1 MKFYDT
7 HYEEYIISNK
17 KVNMHTKLEKTYK
30 TLPKNVSELNNI
42 ILYGPSG
49 VGKYTQMLCLIKR
62 YSPSNLK
69 YEKKLTITF
78 DKKQF
83 LFKIS
88 DIHYEIDMALLG
100 CNAKLLWHD
109 IYQQIVDII
118 SSKTDKSGI
127 IICKNF
133 HEIHSELLEN
143 FYSYMQSI
151 NNNINLKFVIITE
164 EVSFLPD
171 SILNCCKI
179 IRVARPTKTIYN
191 KCKLS
196 YKPLAKNINLDDIQ
210 NIKELHMDMD
220 MDMDTG
226 VGLGFSNENQVIH
239 HEIDDETNNTTI
251 TSKIKPAIKKINK
264 KTAIKNISDNQ
275 NISIMNDNYQI
286 ICNKIVDIIKNYKNI
301 RYLKFRDTL
310 YDLLIYNLNISQCVW
325 YILKT
330 LINDNYLDDEAKL
343 SDILIKTYK
352 FFQYY
357 NNNYRPIYHI
367 ENYVYYLCKIVHGIE
382 E

>member
-7 HYEEYIISNK
+7 HYEEYITSNK
-17 KVNMHTKLEKTYK
+17 KVNMHTKLEKIYK
-30 TLPKNVSELNNI
+30 TLPKKISDLNNI

-100 CNAKLLWHD
+100 CTAKLLWHD

-151 NNNINLKFVIITE
+151 NSHINLKFVIITE

-179 IRVARPTKTIYN
+179 IRVPRPTKAIYN

-196 YKPLAKNINLDDIQ
+196 HTSLSKHINLDDIQ
-210 NIKELHMDMD
+210 NIKELHMDANICN
-220 MDMDTG
+220 
-226 VGLGFSNENQVIH
+226 LAENQVIPL
-239 HEIDDETNNTTI
+239 ETVDVTNTNNI
-251 TSKIKPAIKKINK
+251 TMKPPVKKTNK
-264 KTAIKNISDNQ
+264 KRAVKNISEKQ

-286 ICNKIVDIIKNYKNI
+286 ICNKIIDIIKNYKNI

-310 YDLLIYNLNISQCVW
+310 YDLLIYNLNISQCIW

-330 LINDNYLDDEAKL
+330 LINDNYIDDESKL
-343 SDILIKTYK
+343 SEILIKTYR

-367 ENYVYYLCKIVHGIE
+367 ENYVYSLCKIVHGIPE

>member
-7 HYEEYIISNK
+7 HYEEYIMSNK
-17 KVNMHTKLEKTYK
+17 KVNMHTKLEKIYK
-30 TLPKNVSELNNI
+30 TLPKNVNELNNI

-69 YEKKLTITF
+69 YEKKLTISF

-88 DIHYEIDMALLG
+88 DIHYEIDMGLLG

-151 NNNINLKFVIITE
+151 NNNINLKFIIITE

-179 IRVARPTKTIYN
+179 IRVPRPTKTIYN

-196 YKPLAKNINLDDIQ
+196 HTPLSKNINLDDIQ
-210 NIKELHMDMD
+210 NIKELHMHHMN
-220 MDMDTG
+220 MNVNADTG
-226 VGLGFSNENQVIH
+226 YSNENEVIH
-239 HEIDDETNNTTI
+239 NETDDEITNPSTK
-251 TSKIKPAIKKINK
+251 TSAIKPTIKKTTK
-264 KTAIKNISDNQ
+264 KPTVKNISDKQ

-286 ICNKIVDIIKNYKNI
+286 ICNKIIDIIKNYKNI

-330 LINDNYLDDEAKL
+330 LINDNYVDEAKL
-343 SDILIKTYK
+343 SNILIKTYR

-367 ENYVYYLCKIVHGIE
+367 ENYVYSLCKIVHGIQE

>member
-1 MKFYDT
+1 MKFYET
-7 HYEEYIISNK
+7 HYEEYITSNK
-17 KVNMHTKLEKTYK
+17 KVNLHTKLEKIYK
-30 TLPKNVSELNNI
+30 TLPKKINDLKNI

-49 VGKYTQMLCLIKR
+49 VGKYTQMLCFIKR

-69 YEKKLTITF
+69 YEKKLTIIF

-88 DIHYEIDMALLG
+88 DIHYEIDMSLLG

-109 IYQQIVDII
+109 IYQQIIDII

-127 IICKNF
+127 IVCKNF

-143 FYSYMQSI
+143 FYSYMQNI
-151 NNNINLKFVIITE
+151 NYHINLKFIIITE

-179 IRVARPTKTIYN
+179 ISVPRPSKIAYN

-196 YKPLAKNINLDDIQ
+196 SKTLPTNIKLDDIQ
-210 NIKELHMDMD
+210 NIKELHMIAPEKAVHIEDPHQNVLEQLYD
-220 MDMDTG
+220 KTSI
-226 VGLGFSNENQVIH
+226 VKKSNNK
-239 HEIDDETNNTTI
+239 
-251 TSKIKPAIKKINK
+251 TSKSETSNNEKKEDAK
-264 KTAIKNISDNQ
+264 S
-275 NISIMNDNYQI
+275 ISIMNDNYQI
-286 ICNKIVDIIKNYKNI
+286 ICNKIIDIIKNYKTI
-301 RYLKFRDTL
+301 KYLKFRDIL

-330 LINDNYLDDEAKL
+330 LIHDDCINTENKL
-343 SDILIKTYK
+343 SEILVKTYG

-357 NNNYRPIYHI
+357 NNNYRPIYHL
-367 ENYVYYLCKIVHGIE
+367 ENYMYYLCRTIHDLE
-382 E
+382 CE

>member
-17 KVNMHTKLEKTYK
+17 KVNMHTKLEKIYK
-30 TLPKNVSELNNI
+30 TLPKKISELNNV

-69 YEKKLTITF
+69 YEKKLTISF

-88 DIHYEIDMALLG
+88 DIHYEIDMGLLG

-151 NNNINLKFVIITE
+151 NNHINLKFVIITE

-179 IRVARPTKTIYN
+179 IRVPRPTKAIYN

-196 YKPLAKNINLDDIQ
+196 HTTLAKNINLDDIQ

-220 MDMDTG
+220 VD
-226 VGLGFSNENQVIH
+226 LLHSNENQVIH
-239 HEIDDETNNTTI
+239 NESANQTTNSTIITTS
-251 TSKIKPAIKKINK
+251 TIKPAIKKSSK
-264 KTAIKNISDNQ
+264 KSTIKNISDKQ

-286 ICNKIVDIIKNYKNI
+286 ICNKIIDIIKNYKNI

-330 LINDNYLDDEAKL
+330 LINDNYLNEEAKL
-343 SDILIKTYK
+343 SEILIKTYR

-367 ENYVYYLCKIVHGIE
+367 ENYVYSLCKIVHGIPDE
-382 E
+382 